1 MNLATKY
8 RPHEFADVMSQKAI
22 IKILEQQIKTKT
34 FKNCIM
40 FTGPSGCGK
49 TTIAR
54 ILANKINNGYG
65 SPLEYDA
72 ASNNGVDNVRAIIE
86 IAQER
91 SLDSEYKV
99 IVLDECHQITS
110 AGWAAFLKCV
120 EEPPKYTIFMFCTTD
135 PQKVPMTIQNRCQI
149 YNLSRID
156 LDSIKSRLNY
166 VCSQEN
172 YYIESN
178 AIDYIAKLA
187 EGSMRQ
193 ALTYLDKCKDYST
206 DITMNNVIACL
217 GNYSYDIYF
226 DLTNAVIDNNKQKI
240 ITIIEQCYENG
251 SDLKLFISNYMKFIL
266 QLTKYTLFKSM
277 SGIDIPLSLEE
288 KIKYTTGIENNV
300 VWFNKYLD
308 KILKLKSLIKN
319 DSDVKTTIEVCLLS
333 ETA

>member
-8 RPHEFADVMSQKAI
+8 RPQEFSDVLSQKAI
-22 IKILEQQIKTKT
+22 IKILEQQIRTKT

-54 ILANKINNGYG
+54 ILANKINNGLG
-65 SPLEYDA
+65 SPIEYDA
-72 ASNNGVDNVRAIIE
+72 ASNNGVDNVRTIIE
-86 IAQER
+86 FAQER

-99 IVLDECHQITS
+99 IVMDEAHMLTIQS
-110 AGWAAFLKCV
+110 WNAFLKCV
-120 EEPPKYTIFMFCTTD
+120 EEPPKYTIFIFCTTD

-156 LDSIKSRLNY
+156 LDSIKNRLNY

-172 YYIESN
+172 YFVDTN

-187 EGSMRQ
+187 DGSMRQ

-206 DITMNNVIACL
+206 NITMDNVIACL

-226 DLTNAVIDNNKQKI
+226 DLTNAVIDNNKQRI
-240 ITIIEQCYENG
+240 IDIIEQCYANG
-251 SDLKLFISNYMKFIL
+251 SDLKLFVSNYLKFIL
-266 QLTKYTLFKSM
+266 QLTKYTLFRSM
-277 SGIDIPLSLEE
+277 IGVDIPIMLEE
-288 KIKYTTGIENNV
+288 KVKYTTGIENNI

-308 KILKLKSLIKN
+308 KILNLKSLIKN
-319 DSDVKTTIEVCLLS
+319 DSDIKTTVEVCLIS
-333 ETA
+333 EN

>member
-8 RPHEFADVMSQKAI
+8 RPQEFTDVLSQKAI

-54 ILANKINNGYG
+54 ILANKINNGFG
-65 SPLEYDA
+65 SPIEYDA

-86 IAQER
+86 TAQER

-99 IVLDECHQITS
+99 IVLDEAHMLTIQS
-110 AGWAAFLKCV
+110 WNAFLKCI
-120 EEPPKYTIFMFCTTD
+120 EEPPKYTIFIFCTTD

-156 LDSIKSRLNY
+156 LESIRNRLNY
-166 VCSQEN
+166 VCGQEN
-172 YYIESN
+172 YFVDPN
-178 AIDYIAKLA
+178 AIDYIAKLS

-193 ALTYLDKCKDYST
+193 ALTYLDKCKDYSIN
-206 DITMNNVIACL
+206 ITMNNVVACL
-217 GNYSYDIYF
+217 GNYSYNVYF
-226 DLTNAVIDNNKQKI
+226 DLTNAVIDNNKQTI
-240 ITIIEQCYENG
+240 INIIEQCYAEG
-251 SDLKLFISNYMKFIL
+251 TDLKLFISNYLKFIL

-277 SGIDIPLSLEE
+277 TGVDIPVVLEE
-288 KIKYTTGIENNV
+288 KVKYTTGIENNV
-300 VWFNKYLD
+300 AWFNRYLD

-319 DSDVKTTIEVCLLS
+319 DSDTKTTIEVCLIS
-333 ETA
+333 EN

>member
-8 RPHEFADVMSQKAI
+8 RPHEFTDVMSQKAI

-156 LDSIKSRLNY
+156 LDSIKNRLYY
-166 VCSQEN
+166 VCNQEN
-172 YYIESN
+172 YHVEPN
-178 AIDYIAKLA
+178 AIDYISKLA

-240 ITIIEQCYENG
+240 VTIVEQCYANG

-277 SGIDIPLSLEE
+277 NGIDIPLNLEE
-288 KIKYTTGIENNV
+288 KIKYTTGIENSV

>member
-8 RPHEFADVMSQKAI
+8 RPQEFSDVLSQKAI
-22 IKILEQQIKTKT
+22 IKILEQQIRIKT

-54 ILANKINNGYG
+54 ILANKINNGLG
-65 SPLEYDA
+65 SPIEYDA
-72 ASNNGVDNVRAIIE
+72 ASNNGVDNVRTIIE
-86 IAQER
+86 FAQER

-99 IVLDECHQITS
+99 IVMDEAHMLTIQS
-110 AGWAAFLKCV
+110 WNAFLKCV
-120 EEPPKYTIFMFCTTD
+120 EEPPKYTIFIFCTTD

-156 LDSIKSRLNY
+156 LDSIKNRLNY

-172 YYIESN
+172 YFVDTN

-187 EGSMRQ
+187 DGSMRQ

-206 DITMNNVIACL
+206 NITMDNVIACL

-226 DLTNAVIDNNKQKI
+226 DLTNAVIDNNKQRI
-240 ITIIEQCYENG
+240 IDIIEQCYANG
-251 SDLKLFISNYMKFIL
+251 SDLKLFVSNYLKFIL
-266 QLTKYTLFKSM
+266 QLTKYTLFRSM
-277 SGIDIPLSLEE
+277 IGVDIPIMLEE
-288 KIKYTTGIENNV
+288 KVKYTTGIENNV

-308 KILKLKSLIKN
+308 KILNLKSLIKN
-319 DSDVKTTIEVCLLS
+319 DSDIKTTIEVCLIS
-333 ETA
+333 EN

>member
-8 RPHEFADVMSQKAI
+8 RPQEFSDVLSQKAI
-22 IKILEQQIKTKT
+22 IKILEQQIRTKT

-54 ILANKINNGYG
+54 ILANKINNGLG
-65 SPLEYDA
+65 SPIEYDA
-72 ASNNGVDNVRAIIE
+72 ASNNGVDNVRTIIE
-86 IAQER
+86 FAQER

-99 IVLDECHQITS
+99 IVMDEAHMLTIQS
-110 AGWAAFLKCV
+110 WNAFLKCV
-120 EEPPKYTIFMFCTTD
+120 EEPPKYTIFIFCTTD

-156 LDSIKSRLNY
+156 LDSIKNRLNY

-172 YYIESN
+172 YFVDTN

-187 EGSMRQ
+187 DGSMRQ

-206 DITMNNVIACL
+206 NITMDNVIACL

-226 DLTNAVIDNNKQKI
+226 DLTNAVIDNNKQRI
-240 ITIIEQCYENG
+240 IDIIEQCYANG
-251 SDLKLFISNYMKFIL
+251 SDLKLFVSNYLKFIL
-266 QLTKYTLFKSM
+266 QLTKYTLFRSM
-277 SGIDIPLSLEE
+277 IGVDIPIMLEE
-288 KIKYTTGIENNV
+288 KVKYTTGIENNV

-308 KILKLKSLIKN
+308 KILNLKSLIKN
-319 DSDVKTTIEVCLLS
+319 DSDIKTTVEVCLIS
-333 ETA
+333 EN

>member
-8 RPHEFADVMSQKAI
+8 RPQEFSDVLSQKAI
-22 IKILEQQIKTKT
+22 IKILEQQIRTKT

-54 ILANKINNGYG
+54 ILANKINNGLG
-65 SPLEYDA
+65 SPIEYDA
-72 ASNNGVDNVRAIIE
+72 ASNNGVDNVRTIIE
-86 IAQER
+86 FAQER

-99 IVLDECHQITS
+99 IVMDEAHMLTIQS
-110 AGWAAFLKCV
+110 WNAFLKCV
-120 EEPPKYTIFMFCTTD
+120 EEPPKYTIFIFCTTD

-156 LDSIKSRLNY
+156 LDSIKNRLNY

-172 YYIESN
+172 YFVDTN
-178 AIDYIAKLA
+178 ATDYIAKLA
-187 EGSMRQ
+187 DGSMRQ

-206 DITMNNVIACL
+206 NITMDNVIACL

-226 DLTNAVIDNNKQKI
+226 DLTNAVIDNNKQRI
-240 ITIIEQCYENG
+240 IDIIEQCYANG
-251 SDLKLFISNYMKFIL
+251 SDLKLFVSNYLKFIL
-266 QLTKYTLFKSM
+266 QLTKYTLFRSM
-277 SGIDIPLSLEE
+277 IGVDIPIMLEE
-288 KIKYTTGIENNV
+288 KVKYTTGIENNV

-308 KILKLKSLIKN
+308 KILNLKSLIKN
-319 DSDVKTTIEVCLLS
+319 DSDIKTTVEVCLIS
-333 ETA
+333 EN

>member
-8 RPHEFADVMSQKAI
+8 RPQEFSDVLSQKAI
-22 IKILEQQIKTKT
+22 IKILEQQIRTKT

-54 ILANKINNGYG
+54 ILANKINNSLG
-65 SPLEYDA
+65 SPIEYDA
-72 ASNNGVDNVRAIIE
+72 ASNNGVDNVRTIIE
-86 IAQER
+86 FAQER

-99 IVLDECHQITS
+99 IVMDEAHMLTIQS
-110 AGWAAFLKCV
+110 WNAFLKCV
-120 EEPPKYTIFMFCTTD
+120 EEPPKYTIFIFCTTD

-156 LDSIKSRLNY
+156 LDSIKNRLNY
-166 VCSQEN
+166 VCNQEN
-172 YYIESN
+172 YFVDIN

-187 EGSMRQ
+187 DGSMRQ

-206 DITMNNVIACL
+206 NITMDNAIACL

-226 DLTNAVIDNNKQKI
+226 DLTNAVIDNNKQRI
-240 ITIIEQCYENG
+240 INIIEQCYTDG
-251 SDLKLFISNYMKFIL
+251 SDLKLFVSNYLKFIL
-266 QLTKYTLFKSM
+266 QLTKYTLFRSM
-277 SGIDIPLSLEE
+277 VGVDIPIILEE
-288 KIKYTTGIENNV
+288 KVKYTTGIENNV

-308 KILKLKSLIKN
+308 KILNLKSLIKN
-319 DSDVKTTIEVCLLS
+319 DSDIKTTVEVCLIS
-333 ETA
+333 EN

>member
-8 RPHEFADVMSQKAI
+8 RPHEFTDVMSQKAI

-156 LDSIKSRLNY
+156 LDSIKNRLYY
-166 VCSQEN
+166 VCNQEN
-172 YYIESN
+172 YHVEPN
-178 AIDYIAKLA
+178 AIDYISKLA

-240 ITIIEQCYENG
+240 VVIIEQCYENG

-277 SGIDIPLSLEE
+277 NGIDIPLNLEE